1 MANNEILVDGIDVR
15 FKKINK
21 EDYISITDI
30 AKYFNSQDPSGVIRN
45 WMSNK
50 DSFEFYSLW
59 EEINNPSFNSVQMRR
74 IKTEEVGY
82 NRFTMTP
89 KRWKEEFNAIGIIP
103 GAGKYSAG
111 TFAHRDIAFEFASWI
126 SPQFKL
132 YLVTEFQRLKIKEQQ
147 ALEWSAKR
155 ELAKINYR
163 IHTDAIKENIVPTL
177 TDEQLKYVYA
187 DEADLLNVALFGKTA
202 GQWRTES
209 PTLKG
214 NIRDYATIEQ
224 LLVIANMESYNAIL
238 IEQNVPQSERLMQL
252 NNMAKSQLRV
262 LQQSNPRLLVEG
274 RKSDDEE

>member
-1 MANNEILVDGIDVR
+1 MANKEIIVEGLEVGY
-15 FKKINK
+15 KQINK
-21 EDYISITDI
+21 DDYISVTDI
-30 AKYFNSQDPSGVIRN
+30 AKYFNPKDPSGVVRN

-50 DSFEFYSLW
+50 DSFDFYSLW
-59 EEINNPSFNSVQMRR
+59 EEINNPDFNSVQMRR
-74 IKTEEVGY
+74 IKIEEVGY

-103 GAGKYSAG
+103 SAGKYSVG

-132 YLVTEFQRLKIKEQQ
+132 YLITEFQRLKAKEYQS
-147 ALEWSAKR
+147 LEWSAKR
-155 ELAKINYR
+155 ELAKVNYR

-177 TDEQLKYVYA
+177 TEEQLKYVYA

-202 GQWRTES
+202 AQWRKEN

-238 IEQNVPQSERLMQL
+238 IEQGVPQAERLQRL
-252 NNMAKSQLRV
+252 NDMARSQLRV
-262 LQQSNPRLLVEG
+262 LQQIDTSHLLG
-274 RKSDDEE
+274 KKN